1 MKKLSLFILSLLCL
15 SFYSCDWFKTGGG
28 EGTDSIDST
37 RTPDTFNIIPVDL
50 PKFQEVTGTVGDGTS
65 MNYIELITEKGDTL
79 SLRTSGAHFIG
90 DLYATQK
97 VSVFYNTI
105 DEEDVASVIVNLT
118 QMQSKWAQVNRQ
130 GQELGM
136 WLTPDGKVLTDSTAV
151 GYTQWEIRDGSF
163 LLSYPVETQNRELGT
178 VLKSDT
184 FTITALDNEQ
194 LKIASGNIGYS
205 FKREL

>member
-1 MKKLSLFILSLLCL
+1 MKKLPLCFMMLICL

-37 RTPDTFNIIPVDL
+37 STPDTFNIIPVDL
-50 PKFQEVTGTVGDGTS
+50 PKFKEVTGTVGDGTS
-65 MNYIELITEKGDTL
+65 MNYLELIVENGDTL
-79 SLRTSGAHFIG
+79 SLRTSGVHYIG

-105 DEEDVASVIVNLT
+105 DDEDVASVIVNLT

-136 WLTPDGKVLTDSTAV
+136 WLTPDGKVLTDSTAI
-151 GYTQWEIRDGSF
+151 GYTQWTIHDGSF

-184 FTITALDNEQ
+184 FSITHLDNEELQ
-194 LKIASGNIGYS
+194 ISSGNIGYI